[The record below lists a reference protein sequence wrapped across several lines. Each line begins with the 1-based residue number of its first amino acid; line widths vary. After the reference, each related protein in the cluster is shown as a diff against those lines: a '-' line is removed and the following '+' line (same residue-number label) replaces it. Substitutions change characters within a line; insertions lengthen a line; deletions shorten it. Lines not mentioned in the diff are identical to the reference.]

1 MAERRLE
8 LVEKKFMK
16 DAQFASAYQGVLDE
30 YLKKGYVR
38 VVTPSEPQPD
48 SEWFLRHFPVKIYH
62 YIDSYGET
70 LTYEAPHKLTSFH
83 GLYSEDATALSV
95 LSSHGRHTLRNRSK
109 YPLAAEA
116 VQRNGYMDD
125 LMPSLPTIEIAKET
139 RNQLTELGKLNT
151 LYCGPSAPTINAH
164 E

>member
-48 SEWFLRHFPVKIYH
+48 SEWFLLHFPVVRPNRATTKVRIVFDVSAKH
-62 YIDSYGET
+62 NEKSLNT
-70 LTYEAPHKLTSFH
+70 EAPPGPKLQSNIFDI
-83 GLYSEDATALSV
+83 L
-95 LSSHGRHTLRNRSK
+95 LRF
-109 YPLAAEA
+109 
-116 VQRNGYMDD
+116 
-125 LMPSLPTIEIAKET
+125 
-139 RNQLTELGKLNT
+139 
-151 LYCGPSAPTINAH
+151 
-164 E
+164 